1 MGRDF
6 FHTDRKGVTN
16 NLIKK
21 TVPPFRLPQYI
32 QNDSEPLPDLGII
45 FGKMVWVPEITAESL
60 EQLCARACL
69 YVCYRCVILPKII
82 HKRALF
88 N

>member
-16 NLIKK
+16 KLIKK
-21 TVPPFRLPQYI
+21 TVPPFHLPQYI
-32 QNDSEPLPDLGII
+32 QTDSEPLPDLGII
-45 FGKMVWVPEITAESL
+45 LGKWFGFPRSWLKAWNSCVIVRVYMCVID
-60 EQLCARACL
+60 
-69 YVCYRCVILPKII
+69 VILPKII
-82 HKRALF
+82 NKRALF